1 MDEILEIM
9 DEALTR
15 MQKGFH
21 AYVVERK
28 IRKMKKNVM
37 KKIIY
42 INDWLETKMS

>member
-15 MQKGFH
+15 MQKRFH